1 MKLSIH
7 MRKPL
12 LIALLISFGLSSC
25 KKDPKPTEQ
34 IEDATSFSEIGSL
47 DIGGE
52 GAAEISAFD
61 PVTNKLF
68 VVNNQ
73 IEDGLPE
80 LKQIDVIDF
89 KDPSNMKVV
98 HSITI
103 SSYGAAVNSLSVHD
117 GKLAAAIEATDKQ
130 ANGKVVIF
138 KTSDYSKV
146 AEITVGAL
154 PDMVTYTPDGKY
166 IITANEGEPD
176 ADYINDPA
184 GTVSIISVNDNYAVT
199 TFDFSSMLGQWTAL
213 TQKGF
218 RVFGKGNDFVK
229 DIEPE
234 YITVSADSKT
244 AWITLQENNAIAK
257 IDIVSKTISNIFP
270 LGFKDYNQAGNEIDP
285 SNVSVGYSAAK
296 WPVRGMYLPDAI
308 AVIETNGIP
317 YLFTANEGDARD
329 YDGFSEEARIKDKDI
344 LLDATKFPN
353 AAELKKD
360 DQLGRLN
367 ITTTLGDI
375 DGDGDYDELYSFGSR
390 SFSVWNGLTGTQ
402 VFDSKNELD
411 VKCVAAGIYDDGR
424 SDDKSVEPE
433 GVTIG
438 KVGNKNIAF
447 VGLERADAVAI
458 YDVTIPTAPQFLQL
472 LKCGDAPEGLL
483 FVAAKD
489 SPTKRSLLVV
499 SSEGDGVVKIFSPKS
514 I

>member
-1 MKLSIH
+1 
-7 MRKPL
+7 MRKFL
-12 LIALLISFGLSSC
+12 LLTLLISLGLSSC
-25 KKDPKPTEQ
+25 KKDPQPADDV
-34 IEDATSFSEIGSL
+34 EDSATFSEIGSL
-47 DIGGE
+47 DIGGT
-52 GAAEISAFD
+52 GASEISAFD
-61 PVTNKLF
+61 PITNKLF

-73 IEDGLPE
+73 NETGLPQ
-80 LKQIDVIDF
+80 LNQIDVIDF
-89 KDPSNMKVV
+89 TNPAAMKVV
-98 HSITI
+98 NTITV
-103 SSYGAAVNSLSVHD
+103 SSYGAAVNSLSIHD
-117 GKLAAAIEATDKQ
+117 GKLAAAIEAADKQ
-130 ANGKVVIF
+130 ANGKVVVF

-146 AEITVGAL
+146 AEISVGAL

-166 IITANEGEPD
+166 ILTANEGEPNQE
-176 ADYINDPA
+176 YINDPA
-184 GTVSIISVNDNYAVT
+184 GTVSIISVKDSYTVT
-199 TFDFSSMLGQWTAL
+199 TIDFSSMVGQRNIL
-213 TQKGF
+213 LQKGF
-218 RVFGKGNDFVK
+218 RIFGKGNDFLK

-257 IDIVSKTISNIFP
+257 IDITSKTISNIFP
-270 LGFKDYNQAGNEIDP
+270 LGFKNYNQTGNEIDP
-285 SNVSVGYSAAK
+285 SNVSVGYSAGK
-296 WPVRGMYLPDAI
+296 WPVKGMYLPDAI
-308 AVIETNGIP
+308 AVIEANGIP

-329 YDGFSEEARIKDKDI
+329 YDAFSEEARVKDKRII
-344 LLDATKFPN
+344 LDPTIFPN

-375 DGDGDYDELYSFGSR
+375 DGDGDIDELYSYGSR

-402 VFDSKNELD
+402 VYDSKNELD
-411 VKCVAAGIYDDGR
+411 VKCVAADIYDDGR

-438 KVGNKNIAF
+438 KIGNKYIAF
-447 VGLERADAVAI
+447 VGMERADAVAV

-483 FVAAKD
+483 FIAAKD
-489 SPTKRSLLVV
+489 SPTKKSLLIV